1 MLRMP
6 NRRLGN
12 LRPQRRRVTT
22 VMILARTKMTR
33 TKMTRT
39 KMTRTKMK
47 AWRTYS
53 HLQIRLSYQ
62 KINEGVKSKKLS
74 RHKVNFQ
81 TPWAS
86 NQTLNRTS
94 NQTLNRTSN
103 QTLNRTSKQTLNRTS
118 KQNLNRTSSSK
129 LLRQSIVE
137 ISLGRTWARWRCCWR
152 NPLGRLQRRTWARW
166 RWCWRNPSAWS
177 CWRNPYCAAYAAAAW
192 RRVRADYRARN
203 SRHTRHGPLS
213 SGTNHPN
220 TLYVLGFDC
229 AKCSVLGEGGCNC
242 INKEVS
248 CCFHVPFFFSF
259 RYPLVPV
266 YKNQRG
272 HENNKTPLYQCSCKR
287 VFFLALT
294 MCRFYLMC
302 Y

>member
-1 MLRMP
+1 MTFP
-6 NRRLGN
+6 SKIKSHIVTHIKPKITSHIKSNIISHIKTKITSHIKTKN
-12 LRPQRRRVTT
+12 LIAP
-22 VMILARTKMTR
+22 
-33 TKMTRT
+33 
-39 KMTRTKMK
+39 
-47 AWRTYS
+47 
-53 HLQIRLSYQ
+53 
-62 KINEGVKSKKLS
+62 
-74 RHKVNFQ
+74 
-81 TPWAS
+81 
-86 NQTLNRTS
+86 
-94 NQTLNRTSN
+94 
-103 QTLNRTSKQTLNRTS
+103 
-118 KQNLNRTSSSK
+118 SSSI
-129 LLRQSIVE
+129 LLIRQSIVE
-137 ISLGRTWARWRCCWR
+137 I
-152 NPLGRLQRRTWARW
+152 PLGRLQRRTWARW

-302 Y
+302 YLMCYLMSYLMSFLMSFLLSSLMRCNTDTLSLLNWQWQITVGCVQWRQCGAV